1 MNITVTE
8 FQVVE
13 RYDSTKQKV
22 WRVELQY
29 RQVIETDS
37 GSTIYSSNW
46 VTVPR
51 TRVFEPELL

>member
-29 RQVIETDS
+29 RQVIKTDS

-51 TRVFEPELL
+51 TRVFEPELI

>member
-29 RQVIETDS
+29 RQVIKTDS